1 MHNATKAV
9 SFLLKVTSFLKLVV
23 EKLLILMLHFE
34 GYLPTLSPFFP
45 AKEIVLAGTAVF
57 VLAFFFFLGVLHSIC
72 SISFFCPT
80 LIYLYIDLLPT
91 EAGLGFRTST
101 GLACGPGE
109 SLWAAGWLQ
118 HPAGK
123 VY

>member
-57 VLAFFFFLGVLHSIC
+57 VLAFFFFSWGAAFHLLHFI
-72 SISFFCPT
+72 F
-80 LIYLYIDLLPT
+80 LPHFN
-91 EAGLGFRTST
+91 L
-101 GLACGPGE
+101 P
-109 SLWAAGWLQ
+109 
-118 HPAGK
+118 